1 MTISGLTTR
10 FQPQSAWHLSLQCPP
25 CVPTL
30 AAAGYSSED
39 TGRPSSTQG
48 PIVLM
53 TSFWQWRGFGEGPGG
68 GWGKTQRSIQL
79 LSWVQW
85 TLLVLLVPS
94 ARSRQN
100 RIAVAGTGQGNG
112 RFCLES
118 CLWNGR
124 ARVSVS
130 PSQEQGQG

>member
-68 GWGKTQRSIQL
+68 RMGQDSTIHPTSL
-79 LSWVQW
+79 LGAMDPPGAAGSFSPEQAEPHSCGRDRPGQW
-85 TLLVLLVPS
+85 EVLPG
-94 ARSRQN
+94 
-100 RIAVAGTGQGNG
+100 IMP
-112 RFCLES
+112 LE
-118 CLWNGR
+118 WPG
-124 ARVSVS
+124 
-130 PSQEQGQG
+130 